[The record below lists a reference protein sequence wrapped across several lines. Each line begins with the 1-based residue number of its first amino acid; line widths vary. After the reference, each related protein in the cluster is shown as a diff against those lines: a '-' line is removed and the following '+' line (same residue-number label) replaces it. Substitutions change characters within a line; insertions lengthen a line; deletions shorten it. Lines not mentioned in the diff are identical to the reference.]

1 MTDQLSVVIMAKNA
15 QETIALSLD
24 SLTRFDE
31 VILYLNDSSDQT
43 EEIAKKY
50 TNVKIIEGTF
60 IGFGETKNKA
70 GECAKNDW
78 ILSLDSDEILTSEL
92 IEEIRTQNY
101 TDVTTL
107 FRLKR
112 NNYFLGYKTQ
122 NSDHIVRIY
131 NKNRTKFNDNKVHE
145 SVIVPKNSQI
155 ITLKNAF
162 IHLNITD
169 INQTLTKMIM
179 YTDLGA
185 KDKKT
190 CYFTVV
196 ISKALFAFIKT
207 YIIKGNFLRG
217 WVGFA
222 VAINSAN
229 KRYYKYL
236 KQFINCKDPQN
247 INDEISEK
255 VKL

>member
-24 SLTRFDE
+24 SLTSFDE
-31 VILYLNDSSDQT
+31 VILYLNDSTDQT
-43 EEIAKKY
+43 ESIAKKY
-50 TNVKIIEGTF
+50 PNVKIIEGAF

-78 ILSLDSDEILTSEL
+78 ILSLDSDEILTPKL
-92 IEEIRTQNY
+92 REEISAQSYIDNTK
-101 TDVTTL
+101 L
-107 FRLKR
+107 FRLNR

-131 NKNRTKFNDNKVHE
+131 NKKRTKFNDNKVHE
-145 SVIVPKNSQI
+145 SVMVPKESQI
-155 ITLKNAF
+155 ITLKNSF

-179 YTDLGA
+179 YTDLGT

-190 CYFTVV
+190 CYFIVV
-196 ISKALFAFIKT
+196 ISKAMFAFFKT

-236 KQFINCKDPQN
+236 KQFINCKDLQKGN
-247 INDEISEK
+247 LEISEK
-255 VKL
+255 VNT

>member
-1 MTDQLSVVIMAKNA
+1 MIDHISVVIMAKNA
-15 QETIALSLD
+15 QDTLALSLD
-24 SLTRFDE
+24 SLKVFNE
-31 VILYLNDSSDQT
+31 VILYLNDSKDDT
-43 EEIAKKY
+43 EAIAKKY
-50 TNVKIIEGTF
+50 PNVKIIKGGF

-70 GECAKNDW
+70 GEYAQNDW
-78 ILSLDSDEILTSEL
+78 ILSLDSDEILSPEL
-92 IEEIRTQNY
+92 IEEITAVDYN
-101 TDVTTL
+101 DFTTL

-112 NNYFLGYKTQ
+112 DNYFLGHKTQ
-122 NSDHIVRIY
+122 NSDYIVRIY
-131 NKNRTKFNDNKVHE
+131 NKKHTKFNDNKVHE
-145 SVIVPKNSQI
+145 SVIVPPKGQI
-155 ITLKNAF
+155 ITLKNSF

-190 CYFTVV
+190 CYFIVV
-196 ISKALFAFIKT
+196 ISKAFFAFFKT

-236 KQFINCKDPQN
+236 KQFVNCKDSQKTN
-247 INDEISEK
+247 LEISEK
-255 VKL
+255 VKP

>member
-1 MTDQLSVVIMAKNA
+1 MIDHISVVIMAKNA
-15 QETIALSLD
+15 QDTLALSLD
-24 SLTRFDE
+24 SLKAFNE
-31 VILYLNDSSDQT
+31 VILYLNDSTDDT
-43 EEIAKKY
+43 EAIAKKY
-50 TNVKIIEGTF
+50 DNVKIIKGEF

-70 GECAKNDW
+70 GEYAQNDW
-78 ILSLDSDEILTSEL
+78 ILSLDSDEILSPEL
-92 IEEIRTQNY
+92 IEEISAADYN
-101 TDVTTL
+101 DITTL

-112 NNYFLGYKTQ
+112 DNYFLGHKTQ

-131 NKNRTKFNDNKVHE
+131 NKKSTKLNDNKVHE
-145 SVIVPKNSQI
+145 SVIVPSQSRI
-155 ITLKNAF
+155 ITLKNSF

-169 INQTLTKMIM
+169 INQTLTKLIM

-190 CYFTVV
+190 CYFIVV
-196 ISKALFAFIKT
+196 ISKAFFAFFKT

-236 KQFINCKDPQN
+236 KQFMNCKDPHKTN
-247 INDEISEK
+247 NNSK
-255 VKL
+255 VNT

>member
-1 MTDQLSVVIMAKNA
+1 MINPISVVIMAKNA
-15 QETIALSLD
+15 QDTLALSLD
-24 SLTRFDE
+24 SLKTFDE
-31 VILYLNDSSDQT
+31 VILYLNDSTDDT
-43 EEIAKKY
+43 EVIAKKY
-50 TNVKIIEGTF
+50 DNVKIIKGEF

-70 GECAKNDW
+70 GEYAQNDW
-78 ILSLDSDEILTSEL
+78 ILSLDSDEILTPEL
-92 IEEIRTQNY
+92 IEEISEVDTKDITALY
-101 TDVTTL
+101 
-107 FRLKR
+107 RLKR
-112 NNYFLGYKTQ
+112 DNYFLGHKIQ

-131 NKNRTKFNDNKVHE
+131 NKKHTKFNDNKVHE
-145 SVIVPKNSQI
+145 SVMETPDSHM
-155 ITLKNAF
+155 ITLKHSF

-169 INQTLTKMIM
+169 INQTLTKLIM

-185 KDKKT
+185 KGKKT

-196 ISKALFAFIKT
+196 ISKAIFAFFKT

-236 KQFINCKDPQN
+236 KQFVNCKDPQEN
-247 INDEISEK
+247 RDEKTER
-255 VKL
+255 

>member
-24 SLTRFDE
+24 SLTSFDE
-31 VILYLNDSSDQT
+31 VILYLNDSTDQT
-43 EEIAKKY
+43 EAIAKKY
-50 TNVKIIEGTF
+50 PNVKIIEGTF

-70 GECAKNDW
+70 GECAQNDW
-78 ILSLDSDEILTSEL
+78 ILSLDSDEILTPEL
-92 IEEIRTQNY
+92 IKEISAQDYSNN
-101 TDVTTL
+101 TTL

-131 NKNRTKFNDNKVHE
+131 NKKSTKFNNNKVHE
-145 SVIVPKNSQI
+145 NVIELRESTI
-155 ITLKNAF
+155 ITLKNSF

-169 INQTLTKMIM
+169 INQTLTKLIM

-190 CYFTVV
+190 CYFIVV
-196 ISKALFAFIKT
+196 ISKALFAFFKT

-217 WVGFA
+217 WVGFT

-236 KQFINCKDPQN
+236 KQFINCKDPQKRN
-247 INDEISEK
+247 LEISEK
-255 VKL
+255 VNT

>member
-1 MTDQLSVVIMAKNA
+1 MTDQISVVIMAKNA

-24 SLTRFDE
+24 SLTSFDE
-31 VILYLNDSSDQT
+31 VILYLNDSTDKT
-43 EEIAKKY
+43 ESIAKKY
-50 TNVKIIEGTF
+50 PNVKIIEGTF
-60 IGFGETKNKA
+60 TGFGETKNKA
-70 GECAKNDW
+70 GECAKHDW
-78 ILSLDSDEILTSEL
+78 ILSLDSDEILTLKL
-92 IEEIRTQNY
+92 IEEISAQDYN
-101 TDVTTL
+101 DKTTL

-131 NKNRTKFNDNKVHE
+131 NKKSTKFNDNKVHE
-145 SVIVPKNSQI
+145 SVMEPQESKI
-155 ITLKNAF
+155 ITLKSSF

-169 INQTLTKMIM
+169 INQTLTKLIM

-190 CYFTVV
+190 CYFIVV
-196 ISKALFAFIKT
+196 ISKAIFAFFKT

-222 VAINSAN
+222 VSINSAN

-236 KQFINCKDPQN
+236 KQFINCKDPQK
-247 INDEISEK
+247 INNEISEK
-255 VKL
+255 VNI

>member
-1 MTDQLSVVIMAKNA
+1 MIDHVSVVIMAKNA
-15 QETIALSLD
+15 QDTLALSLD
-24 SLTRFDE
+24 SLNAFNE
-31 VILYLNDSSDQT
+31 VILYLNDSTDDT
-43 EEIAKKY
+43 EAIAKKY
-50 TNVKIIEGTF
+50 PNVKIIKGEF

-70 GECAKNDW
+70 GEYAQNDW
-78 ILSLDSDEILTSEL
+78 ILSLDSDEILSPEI
-92 IEEIRTQNY
+92 IEEISVADYN
-101 TDVTTL
+101 DITTL

-112 NNYFLGYKTQ
+112 DNYFLGYKTQ

-131 NKNRTKFNDNKVHE
+131 NKKHTKFNDKKVHE
-145 SVIVPKNSQI
+145 SVIVPKESQV
-155 ITLKNAF
+155 ITLKNVF

-169 INQTLTKMIM
+169 INQTLTKLIM

-190 CYFTVV
+190 CYFIVV
-196 ISKALFAFIKT
+196 ISKAFFAFFKT

-236 KQFINCKDPQN
+236 KQFVNCKDPKKTN
-247 INDEISEK
+247 NNSK

>member
-1 MTDQLSVVIMAKNA
+1 MAKNA
-15 QETIALSLD
+15 QDTLALSLD
-24 SLTRFDE
+24 PLKAFNE
-31 VILYLNDSSDQT
+31 VILYLNDSTDDT
-43 EEIAKKY
+43 ETIAKKY
-50 TNVKIIEGTF
+50 PNVKIIKGEF

-70 GECAKNDW
+70 GEYAKNDW
-78 ILSLDSDEILTSEL
+78 ILSLDSDEILTPEL
-92 IEEIRTQNY
+92 IEEIRAQNY
-101 TDVTTL
+101 AEVTTL
-107 FRLKR
+107 FKLKR
-112 NNYFLGYKTQ
+112 NNYFLGHKTQ

-131 NKNRTKFNDNKVHE
+131 NKKSTKFNDNKVHE
-145 SVIVPKNSQI
+145 SVIVPKESQV
-155 ITLKNAF
+155 ITLKNSF

-185 KDKKT
+185 KEKKT
-190 CYFTVV
+190 CYFIVV
-196 ISKALFAFIKT
+196 ISKAMFAFFKT

-236 KQFINCKDPQN
+236 KQFMNCQDSQKTN
-247 INDEISEK
+247 LEISEK
-255 VKL
+255 VKP

>member
-24 SLTRFDE
+24 ALTSFDE
-31 VILYLNDSSDQT
+31 VILYLNDSTDQT
-43 EEIAKKY
+43 ETIAKKY
-50 TNVKIIEGTF
+50 PNVKIIEGAF
-60 IGFGETKNKA
+60 SGFGETKNKA
-70 GECAKNDW
+70 GESAKHDW
-78 ILSLDSDEILTSEL
+78 ILSLDSDEILTPEL
-92 IEEIRTQNY
+92 IEEISAQEY
-101 TDVTTL
+101 KDITTL

-112 NNYFLGYKTQ
+112 NNYFLGHKTQ

-131 NKNRTKFNDNKVHE
+131 NKKSTKFNDNKVHE
-145 SVIVPKNSQI
+145 SVMVPKESKI
-155 ITLKNAF
+155 ITLKNSF

-169 INQTLTKMIM
+169 INQTLTKLIR

-190 CYFTVV
+190 CYFIVV
-196 ISKALFAFIKT
+196 ISKALFAFLKT
-207 YIIKGNFLRG
+207 YMIKGNFLRG

-236 KQFINCKDPQN
+236 KQYINCKDPQKN
-247 INDEISEK
+247 NLKISEK
-255 VKL
+255 VKP